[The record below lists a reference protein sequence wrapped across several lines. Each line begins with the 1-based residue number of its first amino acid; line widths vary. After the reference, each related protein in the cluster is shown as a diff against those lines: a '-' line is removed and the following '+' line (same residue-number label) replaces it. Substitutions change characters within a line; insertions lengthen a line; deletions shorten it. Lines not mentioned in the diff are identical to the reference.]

1 MDRGKCPD
9 GLALG
14 RRSAYVAGMSK
25 PVSVVLEHEKS
36 LDDLRARIDENIDE
50 LTSGIAG
57 SMSLKVERQ
66 WEGDTLN
73 FQAKAMFQKLT
84 GTIEMFPQHVR
95 ITVNLPDMLAPM
107 AEKIAEKLQKKGG
120 MLLEDKRSA

>member
-1 MDRGKCPD
+1 
-9 GLALG
+9 
-14 RRSAYVAGMSK
+14 MSK